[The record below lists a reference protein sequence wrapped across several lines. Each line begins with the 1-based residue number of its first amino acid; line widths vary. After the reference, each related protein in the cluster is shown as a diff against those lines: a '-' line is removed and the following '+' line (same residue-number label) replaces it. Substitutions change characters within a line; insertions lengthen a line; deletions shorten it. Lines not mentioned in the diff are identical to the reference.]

1 MIRKIL
7 KLLLIIQERKKKDAF
22 NRTQIQRRINPYN
35 PLSYIFFLLALIIGI
50 FAFGIVGVRE
60 EFETHNEFKWR

>member
-7 KLLLIIQERKKKDAF
+7 KLLLIVQERKKKDAF

-50 FAFGIVGVRE
+50 FAFGIVGLLE
-60 EFETHNEFKWR
+60 EFEVHNEFKWR

>member
-7 KLLLIIQERKKKDAF
+7 KLLLIVQERTHKDVFNKK
-22 NRTQIQRRINPYN
+22 RVQQRINPYN

-50 FAFGIVGVRE
+50 FVFGIVGICE
-60 EFETHNEFKWR
+60 EFELHNEFKWR